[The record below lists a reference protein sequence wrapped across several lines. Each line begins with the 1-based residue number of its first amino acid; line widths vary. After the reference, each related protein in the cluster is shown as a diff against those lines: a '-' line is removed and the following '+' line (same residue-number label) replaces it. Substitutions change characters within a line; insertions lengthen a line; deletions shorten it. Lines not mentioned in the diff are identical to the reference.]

1 MEYLF
6 SLEVIYLIA
15 SVTYI
20 FGLKML
26 GHPETARRG
35 NLIAAFGM
43 TLAIAGTIFLY
54 QGEVPPIIYYL
65 IATAIIIGTVIGWGV
80 AKKVDMT
87 KMPELVSLFNGMGG
101 ASAALIGLIEFQHYL
116 GDHTA
121 GLDDVRPFSQRFGE
135 IRFFCHDAV
144 AENLK
149 ERFAYIF
156 TTENRYA
163 GAPKVALNIIE
174 NKKFI
179 LSGKEV
185 MPVEVMHGKLK
196 IFGFK
201 IGKMAYITDAKT
213 LEKKEKDKLKDL
225 DVLIVNALRKD
236 PHPTHFNLEEALE
249 FIEELKPQ
257 KAYLTHISNRLGFH
271 KVISNE
277 LPPNVFLAYD
287 GLIVKT

>member
-1 MEYLF
+1 MKITF
-6 SLEVIYLIA
+6 
-15 SVTYI
+15 
-20 FGLKML
+20 L
-26 GHPETARRG
+26 GT
-35 NLIAAFGM
+35 
-43 TLAIAGTIFLY
+43 GTS
-54 QGEVPPIIYYL
+54 QGIP
-65 IATAIIIGTVIGWGV
+65 VIGSKHEVCLSSDPKDKRLRSSVLLEWGNAAYV
-80 AKKVDMT
+80 IDCGPDFRQQLLRAGQAD
-87 KMPELVSLFNGMGG
+87 LDGILFT
-101 ASAALIGLIEFQHYL
+101 HYHA
-116 GDHTA
+116 DHTA